1 MIGIGSD
8 HGGFK
13 LKEKILNE
21 LKEYNIKDYGTFN
34 ESSVD
39 YPLFA
44 FKVAEAIKNKE
55 IEKGILICTT
65 GIGISIAA
73 NKVKGIRCAKVD
85 NLNEAKM
92 TRLHND
98 ANIIAL
104 NGSND
109 LGVEPVQ
116 DIFKRCEDFLDYIY
130 DKHKGQNVLIVAHAA
145 TIRAIRHIVLKSD
158 LNKNL
163 LLRTIDNCFFE
174 EIELKDK

>member
-13 LKEKILNE
+13 LKEKLLNE
-21 LKEYNIKDYGTFN
+21 LKEYDIKDYGTFS
-34 ESSVD
+34 EDSVD
-39 YPLFA
+39 YPIYA
-44 FKVAEAIKNKE
+44 FKVAEAVKNKE

-104 NGSND
+104 NGSN
-109 LGVEPVQ
+109 E
-116 DIFKRCEDFLDYIY
+116 
-130 DKHKGQNVLIVAHAA
+130 NA
-145 TIRAIRHIVLKSD
+145 
-158 LNKNL
+158 
-163 LLRTIDNCFFE
+163 
-174 EIELKDK
+174 IELVKTFLETPFSNEEKHIRRIKMISDYEENNDN

>member
-13 LKEKILNE
+13 LKEKLLNE
-21 LKEYNIKDYGTFN
+21 LKEYDIKDYGTFS
-34 ESSVD
+34 EDSVD
-39 YPLFA
+39 YPEFA
-44 FKVAEAIKNKE
+44 FKVAEAVKNKE

-104 NGSND
+104 NGSN
-109 LGVEPVQ
+109 E
-116 DIFKRCEDFLDYIY
+116 
-130 DKHKGQNVLIVAHAA
+130 NA
-145 TIRAIRHIVLKSD
+145 
-158 LNKNL
+158 
-163 LLRTIDNCFFE
+163 
-174 EIELKDK
+174 IELVKTFLETPFSNEEKHIRRIKMISDYEENNDN